1 MMMVRI
7 KIKKMEMISLKM
19 VMRSMK
25 MVMRSLKMVTRS
37 LGKQKKLKPM
47 TSLKEW
53 I

>member
-1 MMMVRI
+1 MMVRI
-7 KIKKMEMISLKM
+7 KIKKMETRSLE
-19 VMRSMK
+19 

-37 LGKQKKLKPM
+37 QRKQKKLKPM

>member
-37 LGKQKKLKPM
+37 LRKQKKLKPM